1 MKHAATLLPPTILNE
16 YPIYSIEQTTPTGT
30 YHWAKSKNHKP
41 PTLKK
46 ITQVK
51 YVTLV
56 HYDDGSKKRFGY
68 EFTVW
73 KRGWHHI
80 KGARKRAKRA

>member
-1 MKHAATLLPPTILNE
+1 MKHAAVMNPPTILHE
-16 YPIYSIEQTTPTGT
+16 YPIYSTERTTPTGT

-41 PTLKK
+41 PLLKK
-46 ITQVK
+46 ITRIK

-56 HYDDGSKKRFGY
+56 KYQDGDQKQIGIRY
-68 EFTVW
+68 TIW

-80 KGARKRAKRA
+80 KGARKGS